1 MLPPP
6 PSATKGRD
14 PWPWRGAPLFPL
26 TPVTESPPASSASTP
41 SLEQSSSFETLNE
54 PNAGGLPGE
63 ANFSWAKVGS
73 KSS

>member
-26 TPVTESPPASSASTP
+26 TPMIESPPASNASTP
-41 SLEQSSSFETLNE
+41 SLEQSASFETLVK
-54 PNAGGLPGE
+54 PNAGGLPGG
-63 ANFSWAKVGS
+63 ANFSRAKGVS
-73 KSS
+73 DSS